1 MEKEKK
7 TVEEILRNENLSIL
21 KTIHYDSII
30 GFVFD
35 NIKKRSIPSFF
46 YHSLNLI
53 TLITLIVVSIFLFS
67 NDDLTF
73 RIFIKYF
80 FSGLVAGSVIVIPF
94 HELFHALA
102 YKIVGAPKILFG
114 MDLKQMIFYV
124 AADRFITGKMQFII
138 VALAPF
144 VILNLLVIIWLFN
157 FPSAGN
163 IILGITFM
171 LFHNI
176 MCIGDFAMLAYFY
189 RNRKK
194 ELYTFDI
201 PEDRQSFIC
210 ERIKSQ

>member
-30 GFVFD
+30 SFVFD
-35 NIKKRSIPSFF
+35 NIRKRSLPGFL
-46 YHSLNLI
+46 YYSLNLI
-53 TLITLIVVSIFLFS
+53 TLLTLIIVSIFLFS
-67 NDDLTF
+67 NNEINFRTF
-73 RIFIKYF
+73 LNYF
-80 FSGLVAGSVIVIPF
+80 FIGFFAGSIIVIPF

-102 YKIVGAPKILFG
+102 YKIVGAPKILYG

-124 AADRFITGKMQFII
+124 TADRFITGKMKFII
-138 VALAPF
+138 VALSPF
-144 VILNLLVIIWLFN
+144 VIINLLVVFWLFN
-157 FPSAGN
+157 FPSPGN
-163 IILGITFM
+163 FILGINFM

-176 MCIGDFAMLAYFY
+176 MCIGDFSMLAYFY

-201 PEDRQSFIC
+201 PEDKQSFIC
-210 ERIKSQ
+210 ERIKS